1 MTAPLLEIC
10 GLSVSF
16 RRGKAVTLAAH
27 DVSFDVATGET
38 VGLVGESGSGK
49 STIARA
55 VVGLAPVQSGS
66 VRFRGEEISRLD
78 FAARRRLYRHLQ
90 LVFQDP
96 YSSLNPSR
104 TVGRTLAEP
113 LQAYG
118 ERDRARVQAQVR
130 GMLDRVQLPA
140 ETADR
145 YPGELS
151 GGQRQ
156 RVAIARALM
165 LSPQLVILDEP
176 LSALDRRPGDRV
188 PTAVK
193 TGELDAAE
201 FTELINSALYAP
213 PASAVRK
220 LATALALVRGR
231 PLLEVSGES
240 YARVLTRRLSELQE
254 TARRELIHNHMVL
267 GRHDLALPVAERMA
281 EERPDDPAAADV
293 LGALRT
299 RLRERHG
306 DELLRHTMPGL
317 HTDVVV
323 VRGDL
328 FDQSDA
334 NLVVG
339 FTDTFDTST
348 DQDYVISSES
358 VQGQLVDRF
367 FGGRP
372 QLLDEKLRLGL
383 KGIASVGTERAQDK
397 PRGRRTRYPIGTTV
411 PLPIGGRRVF
421 ATAYSRLGNDLV
433 ARSGPA
439 DLRAS
444 LEELWRSVARHGLFK
459 PVAIPLVGSGLARI
473 VDLDRSQLM
482 ALIIETFA
490 RGCRSGPPV
499 APELRIVIRPAEL
512 AKTDLSAVERY
523 LQVLG
528 RGRSAVGGS
537 QG

>member
-1 MTAPLLEIC
+1 MARIRV
-10 GLSVSF
+10 SVL
-16 RRGKAVTLAAH
+16 GPVTLEVDDVPVRLTPLTTRLLVRFVAAEGEAVPVRQLRREVWGLATELPH
-27 DVSFDVATGET
+27 QAQRSRNEVQKRVLELRRALDPEQTGE
-38 VGLVGESGSGK
+38 G
-49 STIARA
+49 ARM
-55 VVGLAPVQSGS
+55 L
-66 VRFRGEEISRLD
+66 RTE
-78 FAARRRLYRHLQ
+78 Q
-90 LVFQDP
+90 LLTAGGP
-96 YSSLNPSR
+96 
-104 TVGRTLAEP
+104 
-113 LQAYG
+113 
-118 ERDRARVQAQVR
+118 
-130 GMLDRVQLPA
+130 
-140 ETADR
+140 ETAYR
-145 YPGELS
+145 L
-151 GGQRQ
+151 
-156 RVAIARALM
+156 L
-165 LSPQLVILDEP
+165 L
-176 LSALDRRPGDRV
+176 RP
-188 PTAVK
+188 
-193 TGELDAAE
+193 GELDAAE
-201 FTELINSALYAP
+201 FTELVNSALYAT

-240 YARVLTRRLSELQE
+240 YARVLIRRLSELQE
-254 TARRELIHNHMVL
+254 TARRELIHSHMEL

-293 LGALRT
+293 LGALRA

-306 DELLRHTMPGL
+306 DELLRHTVPGL
-317 HTDVVV
+317 HADVVV

-339 FTDTFDTST
+339 FADTFDTST

-383 KGIASVGTERAQDK
+383 KAFTPVGTERAQDK

-444 LEELWRSVARHGLFK
+444 LEQLWRSVARHGLFK

-490 RGCRSGPPV
+490 RSCRSGPPV

-512 AKTDLSAVERY
+512 AKTDLSAVERF
-523 LQVLG
+523 LQVLD
-528 RGRSAVGGS
+528 RGRSAVGGPL
-537 QG
+537 G